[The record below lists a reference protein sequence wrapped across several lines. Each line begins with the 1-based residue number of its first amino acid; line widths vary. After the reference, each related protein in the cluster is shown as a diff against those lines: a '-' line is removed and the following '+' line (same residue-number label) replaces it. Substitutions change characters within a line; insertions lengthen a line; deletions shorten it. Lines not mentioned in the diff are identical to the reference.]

1 MFDKKNHKAQVGEAK
16 NQRFLLAS
24 ISQKMKKGQIAETM
38 TWVVA
43 TIVIIVILSFSILIS
58 INIFGD
64 KEFNV
69 ERKTDLLATKSLTG
83 FLLTEDSNGV
93 KVFELI
99 KGGEKI
105 NDFEGNL
112 ALDIFENYYQKKGEY
127 ENVWFGI
134 NLKGSGYFYR
144 KNDYF
149 GSRPSTRGGDIVI
162 GYSKSS
168 LSKIELNS
176 DKNLEL
182 FLVGGKNEK

>member
-1 MFDKKNHKAQVGEAK
+1 MFNKKNQRVCFSKNSFFPKNHKAQVG
-16 NQRFLLAS
+16 
-24 ISQKMKKGQIAETM
+24 ETM

-58 INIFGD
+58 VNLFKD

-69 ERKTDLLATKSLTG
+69 DRKTDLLATKSLTG
-83 FLLTEDSNGV
+83 FLLTEDKNGK

-99 KGGEKI
+99 KSEEKI

-134 NLKGSGYFYR
+134 NLKGMGFFHR
-144 KNDYF
+144 ENDYF
-149 GSRPSTRGGDIVI
+149 EKKPSTGKGGDISI
-162 GYSKSS
+162 GWFRQSV
-168 LSKIELNS
+168 LLKIELNS
-176 DKNLEL
+176 EKNLEL

>member
-1 MFDKKNHKAQVGEAK
+1 MFNKKNNKAQVGEAK

-58 INIFGD
+58 VNIFDD
-64 KEFNV
+64 KEFKV

-83 FLLTEDSNGV
+83 FLLAEDSNGK
-93 KVFELI
+93 KVFDLI
-99 KGGEKI
+99 KSDEKI

-112 ALDIFENYYQKKGEY
+112 ALDIFKKYYQKEGEY
-127 ENVWFGI
+127 RDVWFGI
-134 NLKGSGYFYR
+134 NLKGGGYFYR

-149 GSRPSTRGGDIVI
+149 GGKPITPRGELLI
-162 GYSKSS
+162 GGRQSV
-168 LSKIELNS
+168 LLNVELNLE
-176 DKNLEL
+176 KNLEL
-182 FLVGGKNEK
+182 FLGGENEK

>member
-1 MFDKKNHKAQVGEAK
+1 MFNKKAQVG
-16 NQRFLLAS
+16 
-24 ISQKMKKGQIAETM
+24 ETM

-43 TIVIIVILSFSILIS
+43 TIVIIVVLSFSILIS
-58 INIFGD
+58 INIFED
-64 KEFNV
+64 KEFEV
-69 ERKTDLLATKSLTG
+69 EKKTDLLVTKSLTG
-83 FLLTEDSNGV
+83 FLLTEDNNGI
-93 KVFELI
+93 KVFDLI
-99 KGGEKI
+99 KNDEKI

-112 ALDIFENYYQKKGEY
+112 ALDIFKKYYQKEGEY
-127 ENVWFGI
+127 RDVWFGI

-149 GSRPSTRGGDIVI
+149 GFRPSTRRGDIVI

-168 LSKIELNS
+168 LSKVELNS